1 MDPRY
6 HTELLHILWN
16 LYPQTQY
23 TTTGGETITVM
34 ANGEYDEKKRRFCG
48 AKIKQDENI
57 YHGEIVIW
65 SGRELPAGD
74 FESTVLHVTPVPSA
88 SLMRH
93 DGQPVMQVIAAPDPV
108 YCELYREL
116 RTGGQSFCGRYVSGM
131 ERHQRISL
139 FTRLMVDRL
148 YNKYRIVMGFFE
160 ECEQN
165 WNETLYM
172 ALLNAMGSPDLKEPY
187 TELARR
193 LKYKYLCREK
203 RTVIDL
209 EALLLG
215 TAGLLEKYEEDSY
228 TRSLK
233 ETFRHL
239 HNKYGI
245 TPLRPA
251 IWDQGR
257 SNPNGMLTLRLAQLA
272 AFFFKEDYIFER
284 TIRCRTVADIQNLFD
299 VSASMY
305 WSTHYIPGAATTV
318 FRKKRLGAERA
329 NVLGINYVVPVLF
342 AYGVY
347 QNDEARK
354 EAALELLEK
363 INPEQN
369 KHVNHWRSKGVLAE
383 NAFDTQ
389 AILQLHKQYCLN
401 GLCWNCPVGKRIVKE
416 RYKCQA
422 AQKM

>member
-1 MDPRY
+1 MNSRY
-6 HTELLHILWN
+6 QTELLHILWT
-16 LYPQTQY
+16 LYPQTEY
-23 TTTGGETITVM
+23 TTPGGETITVLRH
-34 ANGEYDEKKRRFCG
+34 GEYDENRMRFCG
-48 AKIKQDENI
+48 AKIKHGDNI

-74 FESTVLHVTPVPSA
+74 FESTVLHVTPVQSA
-88 SLMRH
+88 SILRH
-93 DGQPVMQVIAAPDPV
+93 DGQPVMQVIDVPDPV

-116 RTGGQSFCGRYVSGM
+116 RQGRQSSCGRYVAGLES
-131 ERHQRISL
+131 HQRLSL

-148 YNKYRIVMGFFE
+148 YNKYRDVMRFFE
-160 ECEQN
+160 ACEQN
-165 WNETLYM
+165 WTETVYM
-172 ALLNAMGSPDLKEPY
+172 ALLNAMGSPDLKSPY

-228 TRSLK
+228 TRDLK

-239 HNKYGI
+239 HGKYGI

-251 IWDQGR
+251 VWDE
-257 SNPNGMLTLRLAQLA
+257 SKNHPNGMVTLRLAQLA
-272 AFFFKEDYIFER
+272 AFFFKEDYLFEN
-284 TIRCRTVADIQNLFD
+284 TIRCRTVADIQQLFD
-299 VSASMY
+299 VAASMY
-305 WSTHYIPGAATTV
+305 WSTHYKPGAAANV
-318 FRKKRLGAERA
+318 FREKRLGAERA

-347 QNDEARK
+347 QSDESRK

-369 KHVNHWRSKGVLAE
+369 KYVNHWRGNGVLPE

-389 AILQLHKQYCLN
+389 AILQLHKEYCLK
-401 GLCWNCPVGKRIVKE
+401 GLCWMCPVGKRIVKE
-416 RYKCQA
+416 RYGMEA